1 MGIEETMS
9 MGIEELHHYECK
21 LHHYECKN
29 PKCDRT
35 YALREVV
42 LTGTL
47 NRPTCDRSKVIDVMI
62 DRNTRETV
70 KKRVVYYTCG
80 PRPCR
85 RSREDICHCG
95 TPFDWPTRPA
105 DVSKDG
111 VSPEFQDL
119 LDRMWFDEDF
129 ASGVRKI
136 ARDYSN
142 GIRSGTAGSSVE
154 PDLIELEIEVAVSD
168 AGSEVG
174 DLDGDLPEEEE
185 LVA

>member
-1 MGIEETMS
+1 MGEER
-9 MGIEELHHYECK
+9 LY
-21 LHHYECKN
+21 HYECKN
-29 PKCDRT
+29 PKCERT
-35 YALREVV
+35 YALRDVV

-47 NRPTCDRSKVIDVMI
+47 NRPTCARSKVVDVMI

-70 KKRVVYYTCG
+70 RKEIVYYVCG

-85 RSREDICHCG
+85 RNREDICHCG

-105 DVSKDG
+105 TVSKDS

-129 ASGVRKI
+129 ASGVSKL

-142 GIRSGTAGSSVE
+142 GIRTDVTGLSVD
-154 PDLIELEIEVAVSD
+154 PDLIELEIEVEVSE
-168 AGSEVG
+168 AGSEIG
-174 DLDGDLPEEEE
+174 DLDQDLREEDE